1 MRLSVKNVLL
11 PSVLIVTT
19 IFCSNCAKSQYINQ
33 ALSPSISSG
42 DSTNSVPTAP
52 GIPGF
57 PVDPVSQLDFKGRV
71 ESSDGNNNALAFDFD
86 KTRGEFIIMIPM
98 PSGILFSPS
107 GTFSRYPDI
116 SFSPII
122 DSSGRMKFAVRVPI
136 KYVIKGASFLP
147 ASRLPNGDALPAMPA
162 GYGELPSL
170 GLTFPQQN
178 NTQIT
183 LYIGINAV
191 GLFVGL
197 PDIAAL
203 PFGFTLPIKNSA
215 KTKTLGFLSYV
226 PKKGTFAPGLFV
238 SSLIPPS
245 MARILEDNF
254 HL

>member
-1 MRLSVKNVLL
+1 MGLFMKNVLL

-19 IFCSNCAKSQYINQ
+19 IFCVNCAKSQYINQ
-33 ALSPSISSG
+33 ASTATKTADDTINTVPSI
-42 DSTNSVPTAP
+42 P
-52 GIPGF
+52 G
-57 PVDPVSQLDFKGRV
+57 VVLDPVSQLDFKGRV
-71 ESSDGNNNALAFDFD
+71 DSADSNNNALAFDFD

-107 GTFSRYPDI
+107 GSFSNYPDI

-122 DSSGRMKFAVRVPI
+122 DSTGRMKFAVRVPI

-147 ASRLPNGDALPAMPA
+147 PSRLPNGDALPAMPA

-170 GLTFPQQN
+170 GLTFPQAN

-183 LYIGINAV
+183 LYIGVNAV

-197 PDIAAL
+197 PDNAAL

-226 PKKGTFAPGLFV
+226 PKKGTFPPGLFV